1 MIRIVHCGQ
10 RLSHCGYLYSEGKS
24 FSSVLSAFQVNRA
37 ANRTSKFHVRVH
49 SLMCNDIRFD
59 QFLAII
65 NPMEWNLRFSLRTDG
80 GFGLQV
86 LSMQPHFIKISVFNG
101 RSISEHLAS
110 FCVGTQKAGV
120 CRRYFTLYSAL
131 STQHSALSTQHRAL
145 TQHTPLSTHS
155 PSKPAAARSPNP
167 ECTKDAWLGRGD
179 GSFAFPSSVRSDDD
193 EKISKFKNTIKPD
206 RHSNVCTYVPT
217 AYDGL

>member
-131 STQHSALSTQHRAL
+131 STQHSALSTQHSA
-145 TQHTPLSTHS
+145 HSTHS
-155 PSKPAAARSPNP
+155 AHTTQHSLTQQASSSPKPEARRHKRRLAG
-167 ECTKDAWLGRGD
+167 TWGR
-179 GSFAFPSSVRSDDD
+179 
-193 EKISKFKNTIKPD
+193 
-206 RHSNVCTYVPT
+206 
-217 AYDGL
+217 